1 MLQHRLNLIC
11 SALMVCNQNRSL
23 TLAQPIVVRLSGND
37 YDLLEIHGLQV
48 SPKKELFVM
57 TLQDNGHGAP
67 VEQWDELKA
76 TDDRSIRMINAIH
89 KRVFETYKLTEEQV
103 A

>member
-1 MLQHRLNLIC
+1 MLEHRLNLIC
-11 SALMVCNQNRSL
+11 AALMVCNQNRSL
-23 TLAQPIVVRLSGND
+23 SLTQPIVVRLSGND

-57 TLQDNGHGAP
+57 TLQGNGHGGP
-67 VEQWDELKA
+67 VEQWDKLEA
-76 TDDRSIRMINAIH
+76 TDDRSLRMINAIH
-89 KRVFETYKLTEEQV
+89 KRVFETYKIKEEEL